1 MKIGELSVRSGTSIE
16 TIRYYEREGLF
27 RGSDR
32 AQGSYRAFEEEH
44 LERLV
49 FIRHCRAADISLSEV
64 RALIRL
70 IDFPEEPTADCLDLL
85 AEYVA
90 KVEVRMI
97 ELQTLSKQLTAL
109 QARLFKAAKK

>member
-27 RGSDR
+27 SGSDR
-32 AQGSYRAFEEEH
+32 AQRSYRAFEEEH

-49 FIRHCRAADISLSEV
+49 FIRHCRAADISLADV

-70 IDFPEEPTADCLDLL
+70 IDFPEESTADRLGLL

-90 KVEVRMI
+90 KVELRMV
-97 ELQTLSKQLTAL
+97 ELQTLSKQLNDL
-109 QARLFKAAKK
+109 RDRLRKAVKK